1 MMIKG
6 KILSTS
12 TKDITHVR
20 ILIKFNKN
28 ENIKQEHGDINNFG
42 ETIIII
48 IIILA
53 TKLVIALGYNLIQ
66 YLFIGGEF
74 YKFCS

>member
-1 MMIKG
+1 MVIKG
-6 KILSTS
+6 KILNTS
-12 TKDITHVR
+12 TKDVTHVR

-48 IIILA
+48 ILIITIR
-53 TKLVIALGYNLIQ
+53 TKFSYKISYNFRLQSYLIS
-66 YLFIGGEF
+66 F
-74 YKFCS
+74 YWR

>member
-1 MMIKG
+1 MIKG

-48 IIILA
+48 IIIIIIILA

-66 YLFIGGEF
+66 YLFIGG
-74 YKFCS
+74 KF

>member
-1 MMIKG
+1 MVIKG
-6 KILSTS
+6 KILNTS
-12 TKDITHVR
+12 TKDVTHVR

-48 IIILA
+48 ILIITIR
-53 TKLVIALGYNLIQ
+53 TKFSYKISYNLRLQ
-66 YLFIGGEF
+66 SYLISF
-74 YKFCS
+74 YWR